1 MWLSNARLTG
11 SIKAGLTG
19 LRPFATFY
27 REFMLLKSCENLMR
41 LGRLRRGIAIF
52 LIAFA
57 FFDMTVIDMFFPQL
71 CVDEQ
76 TSQSINSSLD
86 ATDKSDRKIADDLMV
101 ISSHDSQPDQDSH
114 QSSADED
121 CFCCCS
127 HIIPSRHVNV
137 ATLNSPP
144 QPDDAALPSL
154 PSAPPH
160 GTYHPPRHS

>member
-1 MWLSNARLTG
+1 
-11 SIKAGLTG
+11 
-19 LRPFATFY
+19 
-27 REFMLLKSCENLMR
+27 MR

-76 TSQSINSSLD
+76 TSQSVNSPVD
-86 ATDKSDRKIADDLMV
+86 ATDKPTGKIAGDLTAGAN
-101 ISSHDSQPDQDSH
+101 HDSQPDQDSR

-144 QPDDAALPSL
+144 QPEDAAIPSL
-154 PSAPPH
+154 PSAPPQ
-160 GTYHPPRHS
+160 GAFHPPRHS